1 MTERNEF
8 YYGFFI
14 TGQAL
19 NGIGAQALWTLGA
32 VYIDENMSQSGAPM
46 ALGLFE
52 GMGVL
57 GPAIGFLLGG
67 AFLGMWVDGE
77 APDNL
82 TPDDELW
89 IGNWWIGFVI
99 AGVAAII
106 VGLLI
111 ALLPARLNAAEKNER
126 TRRQEH
132 HRGQTDKTTEKT
144 GTVRDIHKTSW
155 ILLQNLP
162 FLFIILAGGFE
173 SGFVSIIS
181 TYGVK
186 YLETMFQVS
195 TSLAAMAAGAT
206 VVVSG
211 AFGQFLGGIW
221 VGKTDPTVKKQMI
234 FAISCLGIFY
244 E

>member
-1 MTERNEF
+1 
-8 YYGFFI
+8 
-14 TGQAL
+14 
-19 NGIGAQALWTLGA
+19 
-32 VYIDENMSQSGAPM
+32 
-46 ALGLFE
+46 
-52 GMGVL
+52 MGVL

-67 AFLGMWVDGE
+67 AFLGMWVDFEG
-77 APDNL
+77 APDNI
-82 TPDDELW
+82 TVDDELW
-89 IGNWWIGFVI
+89 IGNWWLGFVI
-99 AGVAAII
+99 AGILAII

-111 ALLPARLNAAEKNER
+111 ALLPARLNAADKNER

-132 HRGQTDKTTEKT
+132 HRGQREQTTEKT

-186 YLETMFQVS
+186 YVEKKYFMNANEIQFMYLNLRYLETMFQVS

-206 VVVSG
+206 VVLSG

-221 VGKTDPTVKKQMI
+221 VGKADPTVKKQMI
-234 FAISCLGIFY
+234 FAICCLGEF
-244 E
+244 EFSG